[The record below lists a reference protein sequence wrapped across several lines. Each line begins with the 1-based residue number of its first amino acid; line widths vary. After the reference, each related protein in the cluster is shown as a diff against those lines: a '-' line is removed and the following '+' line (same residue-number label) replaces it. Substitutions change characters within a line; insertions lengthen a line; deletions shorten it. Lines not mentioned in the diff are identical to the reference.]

1 MAESVK
7 KAKTKRGSLNPQ
19 GIDRIRE
26 LIAITPRKKD
36 GKIPWAQI
44 ARQLTSEGV
53 RDSAD
58 KVITGR
64 KLLEVWTN
72 YLDPSLNTK
81 DPFTPDEWQTLTN
94 LYIEAKHQDRKG
106 RKSGKYLLPLRDGV
120 PLKWYGLLP
129 RRSPNMVKNLYN
141 TASFIDAA
149 EAAFRTGGHVV
160 VPAAPVMPQAN
171 PISELDEDDVEF
183 LLEAI
188 GDEDDEQL
196 DLDESERAL
205 SVPRSDSAPP
215 SPGYGYAPL
224 SPYGYAPPSS
234 GYDASQFVGYPDS
247 PGGAALPYGF
257 SPSPPR
263 FGPFDGGGKAYKKAR
278 KSSRKARKSSR
289 KARKSSRKARKS
301 SKKARKS
308 SRK

>member
-1 MAESVK
+1 MAES
-7 KAKTKRGSLNPQ
+7 ATTKTKRGSVLSKDIP
-19 GIDRIRE
+19 RITE
-26 LIAITPRKKD
+26 LITTYPRHPKNRNIQWA
-36 GKIPWAQI
+36 KIAEI
-44 ARQLTSEGV
+44 LKGEGV
-53 RDSAD
+53 QDSAN
-58 KVITGR
+58 KFLTGR
-64 KLLEVWTN
+64 ALLEKWTN

-94 LYIEAKHQDRKG
+94 LYIKAKGQRRTG
-106 RKSGKYLLPLRDGV
+106 RKSGKYLLPLGPDGV
-120 PLKWYGLLP
+120 PVKWYGLLKH
-129 RRSPNMVKNLYN
+129 RSPNMVKNLYN
-141 TASFIDAA
+141 TSSFIEAA
-149 EAAFRTGGHVV
+149 EAAYRNGGRVV
-160 VPAAPVMPQAN
+160 LPAVSVMPQAN

-188 GDEDDEQL
+188 GDDDKQL
-196 DLDESERAL
+196 DLDDEERAL

-215 SPGYGYAPL
+215 SPGYGYAP
-224 SPYGYAPPSS
+224 PGYASPD
-234 GYDASQFVGYPDS
+234 YASQFVGIDDGYVYPSS

-301 SKKARKS
+301 SRK
-308 SRK
+308 